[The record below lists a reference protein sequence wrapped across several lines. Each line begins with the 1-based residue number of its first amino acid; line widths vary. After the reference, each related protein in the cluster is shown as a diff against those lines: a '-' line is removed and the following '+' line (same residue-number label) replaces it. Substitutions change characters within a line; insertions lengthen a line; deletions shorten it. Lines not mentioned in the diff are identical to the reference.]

1 MIISHSWLRAFVPH
15 DKTATEI
22 GELLNDHTVTL
33 DGIESLRKDLAP
45 IVVGYVVECAKHPDS
60 DHLSITKVDDGSGT
74 LLDVVCGAP
83 NVTAGVK
90 YPFARSGTTMPD
102 GLKIEKRK
110 IRGQTSNGMLCSAR
124 ELRLGVEHDGI
135 LPLTTDAAP
144 GTPILNVLGDV
155 GDVQLNLDVLPN
167 RPDLLSH
174 LGMAR
179 EVAALTGVPVQLPH
193 ELPAPSA
200 VARTAGAAEATADG
214 VTVRIDDLT
223 NCPRYIAV
231 VIRDVTVGPSPDWLR
246 ERLESVGSR
255 SINNVVDA
263 TNYALLGLGQPM
275 HAFDLATL
283 RGNRIVVGAEPA
295 ATTLMTLDGVSRP
308 VAAGTMTIRDGEG
321 PTAFAGVM
329 GGRESEVTDLT
340 RDILLEAAVFDA
352 RFVRRVRRTL
362 GLSTDASYRFERGVD
377 AGAVE
382 QYARLIAALIQAI
395 AGGQVTALLDVG
407 SSPES
412 RAAVGLRPER
422 VARLLGDVVPRDE
435 IVGALRSIG
444 CDVGMMKDSDPF
456 MMKDSDPFMITPPSW
471 RHDLALEV
479 DLIEEIVRLR
489 GFDRVSDELRPF
501 RPGTVPDHPLHT
513 TELRLRTFLVGRGL
527 FETRPMPFTKDSA
540 SGVRVQNPLADDE
553 PYLRA
558 SILDTL
564 ARRAEYN
571 LNRMEG
577 DVRLFEVGHVFL
589 PSDGRLPREEVRV
602 GALLMGRRRPVH
614 FTEPQP
620 PAFDAWDAK
629 ALAEEMAAAAFAG
642 QSIALR
648 GADDAWLWRVTADGL
663 DVGGVQR
670 VALDQPLWA
679 SDAFGVELTLGV
691 MPSDDVAPH
700 GAHAHTSAPPRAA
713 ALGHVLYAPIAVMP
727 AAGFDLALVLPAGVT
742 AGAVEALLRRDS
754 GELLES
760 IQVFDEYRG
769 DRLPAGMRSVAW
781 RLQFRHPE
789 RTLRDKELDGR
800 RSRLVS
806 ALQRELGVTV
816 RG

>member
-60 DHLSITKVDDGSGT
+60 DHLSITKVDDGNGT

-83 NVTAGVK
+83 NVQAGVK

-124 ELRLGVEHDGI
+124 ELKLGVEHDGI

-144 GTPILNVLGDV
+144 GTPILDVLGDV

-174 LGMAR
+174 MGMAR
-179 EVAALTGVPVQLPH
+179 EVAALTGVPAQLPN
-193 ELPAPSA
+193 ELPAPSP
-200 VARTAGAAEATADG
+200 VERSAGATEANADG
-214 VTVRIDDLT
+214 VTVRIDDLA
-223 NCPRYIAV
+223 NCPRYIGI
-231 VIRDVTVGPSPDWLR
+231 VIRDVRVGPSPDWLR

-275 HAFDLATL
+275 HAFDLAKL
-283 RGNRIVVGAEPA
+283 RGNCVVVGAEA
-295 ATTLMTLDGVSRP
+295 TATTLTTLDGVSRP
-308 VAAGTMTIRDGEG
+308 VAAGTTTIRDGEG

-329 GGRESEVTDLT
+329 GGRDSEVTDET
-340 RDILLEAAVFDA
+340 RDILLEAAVFDP

-377 AGAVE
+377 AGSLE
-382 QYARLIAALIQAI
+382 QYARVTAALIRAI
-395 AGGQVTALLDVG
+395 AGGRVTALIDVG
-407 SSPES
+407 AP
-412 RAAVGLRPER
+412 AAQWRPEVR
-422 VARLLGDVVPRDE
+422 LRASRLALLLGDDVEDRE
-435 IVGALRSIG
+435 IERWLAAIG
-444 CDVGMMKDSDPF
+444 CDVMREGADR
-456 MMKDSDPFMITPPSW
+456 IVALPPSW
-471 RHDLALEV
+471 RHDLTIEA

-489 GFDRVSDELRPF
+489 GFDLVSDELRPF

-513 TELRLRTFLVGRGL
+513 TELRVRSLLVGRGL
-527 FETRPMPFTKDSA
+527 YETRPMPFTKDST
-540 SGVRVQNPLADDE
+540 SGARVQNPLAEDE

-620 PAFDAWDAK
+620 PAFDAWDVK
-629 ALAEEMAAAAFAG
+629 ALAAETAAAAFPG
-642 QSIALR
+642 QQIAMSASD
-648 GADDAWLWRVTADGL
+648 GAWLWRVTVNGT

-670 VALDQPLWA
+670 VALDQPVWA
-679 SDAFGVELTLGV
+679 SDAFGLELTLGV

-700 GAHAHTSAPPRAA
+700 GAHAHAAAPPRTAA
-713 ALGHVLYAPIAVMP
+713 APHVIYTPIPVMP

-742 AGAVEALLRRDS
+742 AAAVDALLRRDS